1 MATSQTTVDLIFNGV
16 DRTSAATQ
24 AVLGNLDKFAQKTKD
39 LTQPVADFTAA
50 AAKIEAGVLAAG
62 AAVVGM
68 SVKMAGD
75 FDASFRQI
83 TTLFKATD
91 SEIAGFRNSILE
103 YASTSGKS
111 LEDITASV
119 EAAVGTG
126 IEWSQSLDL
135 IAVAEKLATATRAD
149 LKGTTEVL
157 VSTMNAYGMKTSDAG
172 KVSDIFFQTI
182 AEGNVKMTDLAQ
194 YLANIT
200 PISAAAGVSL
210 EEVGAAVATLT
221 AGGMQPSTAID
232 ALKSALS
239 NIIKPSEQA
248 TKLAAELGIEFNATA
263 LKSKGFAGVLDDV
276 QKATGGS
283 TEQMALLFGDVTGLA
298 SVLSLTG
305 PQADK
310 FRASI
315 DSMGKSAGSTAEAFK
330 KMAGDL
336 NSESA
341 KVGDAFEAMMV
352 NIGTPLLDESA
363 GIAGAIAKIFNSIGA
378 SVKDGQLGGLVE
390 YIESILGDVENT
402 FDSVAKN
409 LPAALE
415 KADFSKFKGGIDVVI
430 TSIKDLF
437 SGIDLTTADGLT
449 NAINMLGGG
458 FLALSNFVSGAID
471 SLKPAMA
478 AFASLAE
485 GASGFGED
493 FGKLAGFISGAIT
506 QIDLLVPVVSGL
518 VGIMTVNTTVAF
530 VSNIA
535 AIAPAALAA
544 TPAMAGLA
552 AAAGVLYL
560 AYSQVS
566 KEAKDFA
573 DAQQKVKEANERG
586 EKIQALATD
595 RIKAFRDATETSV
608 TTLEEAE
615 ALIKSGAVVWD
626 EASNY
631 WVKAGSRAAESAK
644 GIKENTGA
652 LDAEEA
658 MLLKYRN
665 AQVLTEFSTKKLVD
679 AQQQHFKY
687 TTELVPITDAATGAI
702 TGYEQKLVATA
713 ISAEEAAK
721 QNAGAGKSMKEIA
734 DDAKKAEEAQRKWN
748 EELKKM
754 DHAERLATIKAQSE
768 ITVAQIDADA
778 KKGVAA
784 FESLNEG
791 IESTGD
797 TISKLVGDIKGLDGL
812 DKMKVWDI
820 IEEEMKLRQQE
831 FALQKELIQ
840 QQIALMKAKVSA
852 MQKGE
857 ALIKIEGDGLKPHL
871 EAFMWE
877 ILRTIQTRVNAD
889 GLDMLLGA

>member
-24 AVLGNLDKFAQKTKD
+24 AVLGNLDKFSQKTKD

-75 FDASFRQI
+75 FDSSFRQL
-83 TTLFKATD
+83 TTLFDATD
-91 SEIAGFRNSILE
+91 AEVKGFRDSILE
-103 YASTSGKS
+103 FSSTSSKS
-111 LEDITASV
+111 LDDITGSIS
-119 EAAVGTG
+119 AAVGSG
-126 IEWSQSLDL
+126 VKWSESLDL
-135 IAVAEKLATATRAD
+135 VKGAEKLAVATRAD
-149 LKGTTEVL
+149 LTKTTDVL
-157 VSTMNAYGMKTSDAG
+157 VSTLNVYGLKTSDVG
-172 KVSDIFFQTI
+172 RVSDIFFKTI
-182 AEGNVKMTDLAQ
+182 ADGKIEMNDLADGF
-194 YLANIT
+194 AMVS
-200 PISAAAGVSL
+200 PIAKTAGISL
-210 EEVGAAVATLT
+210 EEVNAAIAVLT
-221 AGGMQPSTAID
+221 ASGVKPATAIEYLRSAISNIMAPSEGASKLAKELNLD
-232 ALKSALS
+232 FGEQALKA
-239 NIIKPSEQA
+239 
-248 TKLAAELGIEFNATA
+248 
-263 LKSKGFAGVLDDV
+263 KGLTGVLADLSS
-276 QKATGGS
+276 KTGGS
-283 TEQMALLFGDVTGLA
+283 SEQMKRLIGDTGGTVAALILAEDGAAKLSKGL
-298 SVLSLTG
+298 
-305 PQADK
+305 
-310 FRASI
+310 
-315 DSMGKSAGSTAEAFK
+315 DSMKQSTGAVADAYK
-330 KMAGDL
+330 KMAGDFA
-336 NSESA
+336 SESA
-341 KVGDAFEAMMV
+341 KVGNAFEAMMV

-363 GIAGAIAKIFNSIGA
+363 GIAGAIAKIFNAIGA
-378 SVKDGQLGGLVE
+378 SVKEGQLGGLVE

-402 FDSVAKN
+402 LGEVAKN
-409 LPAALE
+409 MPAALE

-430 TSIKDLF
+430 TSIKNLF
-437 SGIDLTTADGLT
+437 SGIDLTTPDGLT

-458 FLALSNFVSGAID
+458 FLALSNFVSGAIN
-471 SLKPAMA
+471 SLKPAMQALSAIAENA
-478 AFASLAE
+478 A
-485 GASGFGED
+485 GFGED
-493 FGKLAGFISGAIT
+493 FGKVAGFISGAIA
-506 QIDLLVPVVSGL
+506 QINLLAPVVAGL

-615 ALIKSGAVVWD
+615 ELIKSGAVVWD
-626 EASNY
+626 DASNY

-658 MLLKYRN
+658 MLLKYKN

-721 QNAGAGKSMKEIA
+721 QNAGAGKSLKDIA

-791 IESTGD
+791 IKSTGD

-812 DKMKVWDI
+812 DKVKVWDI

>member
-24 AVLGNLDKFAQKTKD
+24 AVLGNLEKFSQKTKD
-39 LTQPVADFTAA
+39 LTQPVAVFTMA

-111 LEDITASV
+111 LEDITASIS
-119 EAAVGTG
+119 AAVGSG
-126 IEWSQSLDL
+126 VEWSKSLDL
-135 IAVAEKLATATRAD
+135 IAEAEKLATATRAD
-149 LKGTTEVL
+149 LKGTTDVL
-157 VSTMNAYGMKTSDAG
+157 VSTMNAYGIQTSDVS
-172 KVSDIFFQTI
+172 KVSDLFFQII
-182 AEGNVKMTDLAQ
+182 ADGKIEMTDLAQ

-310 FRASI
+310 FKASI

-330 KMAGDL
+330 KMAGDFA
-336 NSESA
+336 SESA
-341 KVGDAFEAMMV
+341 KVGNAFTALMV

-363 GIAGAIAKIFNSIGA
+363 GIAGAIVKIFNAIGG
-378 SVKDGQLGGLVE
+378 SVKDGQLGGLVK
-390 YIESILGDVENT
+390 YIESILGDVQET
-402 FDSVAKN
+402 LGTVARN

-415 KADFSKFKGGIDVVI
+415 KADFSRFKGGIDVVI
-430 TSIKDLF
+430 TSIKNLF
-437 SGIDLTTADGLT
+437 SGIDLTTTDGLT
-449 NAINMLGGG
+449 KAINTLGAG
-458 FLALSNFVSGAID
+458 FLAMSNFVSGAID
-471 SLKPAMA
+471 SLKPAMDLMLKL
-478 AFASLAE
+478 FSGTSDVNKEFGILE
-485 GASGFGED
+485 GRIA
-493 FGKLAGFISGAIT
+493 GAIA
-506 QIDLLVPVVSGL
+506 QINLLVPVVAGL
-518 VGIMTVNTTVAF
+518 VGIMTVNSTVAF

-560 AYSQVS
+560 AYSQIS
-566 KEAKDFA
+566 KESKDYA
-573 DAQQKVKEANERG
+573 DAQQKVKEATESAAKVQDLARER
-586 EKIQALATD
+586 IS
-595 RIKAFRDATETSV
+595 AFRQATETSV

-652 LDAEEA
+652 LYSEEA
-658 MLLKYRN
+658 MLQKYRN
-665 AQVLTEFSTKKLVD
+665 AQVLTEFATKKLVD
-679 AQQQHFKY
+679 AQKQHYKF

-721 QNAGAGKSMKEIA
+721 QTGGAGKSMKEIA
-734 DDAKKAEEAQRKWN
+734 DDARKAEEAQRKWN

-754 DHAERLATIKAQSE
+754 DHAERLAIIEAQSA
-768 ITVAQIDADA
+768 ITVAQIESDA

-791 IESTGD
+791 IKSTGD
-797 TISKLVGDIKGLDGL
+797 TISKLVGDLKGLDGL
-812 DKMKVWDI
+812 DKSRVWDI
-820 IEEEMKLRQQE
+820 IEQEMMLREQE
-831 FALQKELIQ
+831 FALQKELIT
-840 QQIALMKAKVSA
+840 QQIALMKAKIAA
-852 MQKGE
+852 MQKGD
-857 ALIKIEGDGLKPHL
+857 ALIKIDGAGLQPHL

>member
-24 AVLGNLDKFAQKTKD
+24 AVLGNLEKFSQKTKD
-39 LTQPVADFTAA
+39 ITQPVADFTAA

-91 SEIAGFRNSILE
+91 EQVAGFRNSILE

-111 LEDITASV
+111 LEDITSSIS
-119 EAAVGTG
+119 AAVGSG
-126 IEWSQSLDL
+126 VEWSKSLDL
-135 IAVAEKLATATRAD
+135 IAEAEKLANATRAD
-149 LKGTTEVL
+149 LKGTTDVL
-157 VSTMNAYGMKTSDAG
+157 VSTMNAYGIQTSDVS
-172 KVSDIFFQTI
+172 KVSDLFFQII
-182 AEGNVKMTDLAQ
+182 ADGKIEMTDLAQ

-310 FRASI
+310 FKASI

-330 KMAGDL
+330 KMAGDFA
-336 NSESA
+336 SESA
-341 KVGDAFEAMMV
+341 KVGNAFTALMV

-363 GIAGAIAKIFNSIGA
+363 GIAGAIARIFNSIGA
-378 SVKDGQLGGLVE
+378 SVKDGQLGGLVK
-390 YIESILGDVENT
+390 YIESILGDVEVT
-402 FDSVAKN
+402 LATVARN

-415 KADFSKFKGGIDVVI
+415 RADFSKFKGGIDVVI
-430 TSIKDLF
+430 TSIKNLF
-437 SGIDLTTADGLT
+437 SGIDLTTTDGLT
-449 NAINMLGGG
+449 KAINVLGAG

-471 SLKPAMA
+471 SLKPAIA

-485 GASGFGED
+485 GATGFGEG
-493 FGKLAGFISGAIT
+493 FGKVAGLISGAIT
-506 QIDLLVPVVSGL
+506 QINLLIPVVGALIGL
-518 VGIMTVNTTVAF
+518 LTVNATVNLAT
-530 VSNIA
+530 SIA
-535 AIAPAALAA
+535 AIGPAALAVGA
-544 TPAMAGLA
+544 PLA
-552 AAAGVLYL
+552 AVLALVGSWYVAIERTNKAL
-560 AYSQVS
+560 EENAKAQKQV
-566 KEAKDFA
+566 E
-573 DAQQKVKEANERG
+573 
-586 EKIQALATD
+586 
-595 RIKAFRDATETSV
+595 DATNRTKQIQEKAV
-608 TTLEEAE
+608 PTLEKFAATTGITAASIDEASR
-615 ALIKSGAVVWD
+615 LIDTGAVVWSD
-626 EASNY
+626 AAQG
-631 WVKAGSRAAESAK
+631 WVKAGSAAAESAI
-644 GIKENTGA
+644 GIKQQSAALVTEADVLRENT
-652 LDAEEA
+652 
-658 MLLKYRN
+658 N
-665 AQVLTEFSTKKLVD
+665 AKKLADYATKSLVD
-679 AQQQHFKY
+679 AQKQQWKY

-721 QNAGAGKSMKEIA
+721 QTTGAGKSMKDIA
-734 DDAKKAEEAQRKWN
+734 DDAKRAEEAQRKWN

-754 DHAERLATIKAQSE
+754 DHAERLAIIAAQSE
-768 ITVAQIDADA
+768 ITVAQIEGDA

-791 IESTGD
+791 IKSTGD
-797 TISKLVGDIKGLDGL
+797 TISKLVGDLKGLDGL
-812 DKMKVWDI
+812 DKSRVWDI
-820 IEEEMKLRQQE
+820 IEQEMMLRQQE
-831 FALQKELIQ
+831 FDLQKELIT
-840 QQIALMKAKVSA
+840 QQIALMKAKIAA

-857 ALIKIEGDGLKPHL
+857 AMIKIDGAGLQPHL

>member
-24 AVLGNLDKFAQKTKD
+24 AVLGNLEKFSQKTKD

-62 AAVVGM
+62 AAVVGL
-68 SVKMAGD
+68 SVKIAGD
-75 FDASFRQI
+75 FDSSFRQL
-83 TTLFKATD
+83 TTLFDATD
-91 SEIAGFRNSILE
+91 EEVKGFRDSIVE
-103 YASTSGKS
+103 FSSTSSQS
-111 LEDITASV
+111 LEDITGSIS
-119 EAAVGTG
+119 AAVGSG
-126 IEWSQSLDL
+126 VKWSESLDL
-135 IAVAEKLATATRAD
+135 VKGAEKLAVATRAD
-149 LKGTTEVL
+149 LTKTTDVL
-157 VSTMNAYGMKTSDAG
+157 VSTLNVYGLKTSDVG
-172 KVSDIFFQTI
+172 RVSDIFFKTI
-182 AEGNVKMTDLAQ
+182 ADGKIEMNDLADGF
-194 YLANIT
+194 AMVS
-200 PISAAAGVSL
+200 PIAKTAGISL
-210 EEVGAAVATLT
+210 EEVNAAIAVLT
-221 AGGMQPSTAID
+221 ASGIKPAQAIEYLRGAITNIMAPSEGASKLAKELNLD
-232 ALKSALS
+232 FGEQALKA
-239 NIIKPSEQA
+239 
-248 TKLAAELGIEFNATA
+248 
-263 LKSKGFAGVLDDV
+263 KGLTGVLADLSE
-276 QKATGGS
+276 KTGGS
-283 TEQMALLFGDVTGLA
+283 SEQMKRLIGDTGGTVAAMVLA
-298 SVLSLTG
+298 NDGAAKLAKGLESMKNAAGAT
-305 PQADK
+305 AD
-310 FRASI
+310 AY
-315 DSMGKSAGSTAEAFK
+315 K

-336 NSESA
+336 NAESA
-341 KVGDAFEAMMV
+341 KVGNAFTALMV

-363 GIAGAIAKIFNSIGA
+363 GIAGAIVKIFNAIGA
-378 SVKDGQLGGLVE
+378 SVNDGQLGGLVK
-390 YIESILGDVENT
+390 YIESILGDVQNT

-430 TSIKDLF
+430 TSIKNLF
-437 SGIDLTTADGLT
+437 SGTDLTTTDGLT

-478 AFASLAE
+478 AFASLAD

-493 FGKLAGFISGAIT
+493 FGKVAGLISGAIA
-506 QIDLLVPVVSGL
+506 QINLLVPVVAGL
-518 VGIMTVNTTVAF
+518 VGVMTVNSTVAF

-552 AAAGVLYL
+552 AAAGVLSL

-626 EASNY
+626 EASNH

-644 GIKENTGA
+644 GIKESTGA

-679 AQQQHFKY
+679 AQKEHWKY
-687 TTELVPITDAATGAI
+687 TTELVPITDSATGAI
-702 TGYEQKLVATA
+702 TGYEHKLVATA

-721 QNAGAGKSMKEIA
+721 QNKGAGKSLKDIA

-754 DHAERLATIKAQSE
+754 DHAERLAIIKAQSE
-768 ITVAQIDADA
+768 ITVAQLDADA

-791 IESTGD
+791 IKSTGD

-812 DKMKVWDI
+812 DKIKVWDI
-820 IEEEMKLRQQE
+820 IGDEMKLRQQE
-831 FALQKELIQ
+831 FALQKDLIQ
-840 QQIALMKAKVSA
+840 QQIELMKAKVAA

>member
-24 AVLGNLDKFAQKTKD
+24 AVLGNLEKFSQKTKD
-39 LTQPVADFTAA
+39 LTQPVADFTMA

-75 FDASFRQI
+75 FDSSFRQL
-83 TTLFKATD
+83 TTLFDATD
-91 SEIAGFRNSILE
+91 TDVKGFRDSIVE
-103 YASTSGKS
+103 FSSTSSKS
-111 LEDITASV
+111 LEDITGSIS
-119 EAAVGTG
+119 AAVGSG
-126 IEWSQSLDL
+126 VKWSESLDL
-135 IAVAEKLATATRAD
+135 VKGAEKLAVATRSD
-149 LKGTTEVL
+149 LTKTTDVL
-157 VSTMNAYGMKTSDAG
+157 VSTLNVYGLKTSDVG
-172 KVSDIFFQTI
+172 RVSDIFFKTI
-182 AEGNVKMTDLAQ
+182 ADGKIEMNDLADNFA
-194 YLANIT
+194 LVSPVAKAAGISMEEV
-200 PISAAAGVSL
+200 SAAI
-210 EEVGAAVATLT
+210 AVLT
-221 AGGMQPSTAID
+221 ASGVKPATAID
-232 ALKSALS
+232 YLRSAISNIMAPSEGASKLAKELNLDFGEQALKA
-239 NIIKPSEQA
+239 
-248 TKLAAELGIEFNATA
+248 
-263 LKSKGFAGVLDDV
+263 KGLTGVLADLSA
-276 QKATGGS
+276 KTGGS
-283 TEQMALLFGDVTGLA
+283 SEQMKRLVGDVGGTVAALILAENGAAKLSKGL
-298 SVLSLTG
+298 
-305 PQADK
+305 
-310 FRASI
+310 
-315 DSMGKSAGSTAEAFK
+315 DSMKQSTGAVADAYK
-330 KMAGDL
+330 KMAGDFKA
-336 NSESA
+336 ESA
-341 KVGDAFEAMMV
+341 KVGNAFEAMMV
-352 NIGTPLLDESA
+352 KIGTPLLDESA
-363 GIAGAIAKIFNSIGA
+363 GIAGAIVNIFNAIGA
-378 SVKDGQLGGLVE
+378 NVEQGQLGGLVK
-390 YIESILGDVENT
+390 YIESILGDVQITLGN
-402 FDSVAKN
+402 VAKS

-415 KADFSKFKGGIDVVI
+415 KADFSKFKGGIDVVVQ
-430 TSIKDLF
+430 SIKNLF
-437 SGIDLTTADGLT
+437 DGIDLTTTDGLT
-449 NAINMLGGG
+449 KAINMIGSG

-493 FGKLAGFISGAIT
+493 FGKLAGLISGAIA
-506 QIDLLVPVVSGL
+506 QINLLVPVVAGL
-518 VGIMTVNTTVAF
+518 VGVMAVNSTVAF

-535 AIAPAALAA
+535 KIAPAALAA
-544 TPAMAGLA
+544 TPAMTGIA

-560 AYSQVS
+560 AYSQVA

-586 EKIQALATD
+586 EKVQALATD
-595 RIKAFRDATETSV
+595 RIKEFRRATETSV

-631 WVKAGSRAAESAK
+631 WVKAGSRAAEAAK

-658 MLLKYRN
+658 MLQKYRN

-679 AQQQHFKY
+679 AQKQHWKY

-721 QNAGAGKSMKEIA
+721 QTGGAGKSMKEIA
-734 DDAKKAEEAQRKWN
+734 DDARKAEEAQRKWN

-754 DHAERLATIKAQSE
+754 DHAERLAIIEAQSA
-768 ITVAQIDADA
+768 ITVAQIESDA

-784 FESLNEG
+784 FESLNAG
-791 IESTGD
+791 IDSTAD
-797 TISKLVGDIKGLDGL
+797 VITKLVGELKGLDGL
-812 DKMKVWDI
+812 DKSRVWDI
-820 IEEEMKLRQQE
+820 IEEEMKLRQQD
-831 FALQKELIQ
+831 FALQKDMIQ
-840 QQIALMKAKVSA
+840 QQIALMKAKIAA

-857 ALIKIEGDGLKPHL
+857 AMIKIDGAGLQPHL